1 VIPSDAMTFRA
12 DARQGTDE
20 SILKLRALPVQG
32 VLLAVA
38 GWLAWRPAETFPW
51 SAVVVAASILGL
63 VAWGWHRTRPAAGSA
78 ALSALGGIGVLLVSG
93 LAGHDPAAAIAGVS
107 LVAAMTVLIWL
118 ASREAPPESWPSL
131 LALVLAGLSIWGVLQ
146 VTAGPEHTQAIL
158 RQLPETLRSA
168 GSERLAAGR
177 AFASQPL
184 PSHLAVLLATAFPLL
199 LVRVRWRW
207 SAAPWIAGCA
217 LCVVGLALTRSPI
230 GVGLALVACAA
241 LAAARGGRSLRLV
254 VVILV
259 LVLAVVIV
267 ARGDVL
273 HLEPVSLRLDNWRTA
288 VWVWS
293 TSPAAGVGFGGFG
306 QVAQAVPFAVGNRP
320 RFAHS
325 LPVEWLAELGP
336 VGFLAILAGG
346 FALWRLVR
354 DLWPHRPGLAA
365 AIAVVPA
372 HNLVDFSIHG
382 SGVALPW
389 AVLVGWAFAFRR
401 GTPSPEAALRGRPV
415 ATALAALALA
425 ATILHA
431 TSATVLEVAEFQPAP
446 EEQFA
451 GALEA
456 RRLAPWRAETLDT
469 IAIAALETGDSE
481 VIAEASAELEKGV
494 WLRPYSASLADL
506 RSRLALALGEA
517 PTAAAEA
524 WTARRANPEST
535 RFQLRLDQLMS
546 RLQDEGRDPAR

>member
-1 VIPSDAMTFRA
+1 M
-12 DARQGTDE
+12 
-20 SILKLRALPVQG
+20 
-32 VLLAVA
+32 
-38 GWLAWRPAETFPW
+38 
-51 SAVVVAASILGL
+51 
-63 VAWGWHRTRPAAGSA
+63 
-78 ALSALGGIGVLLVSG
+78 
-93 LAGHDPAAAIAGVS
+93 
-107 LVAAMTVLIWL
+107 
-118 ASREAPPESWPSL
+118 
-131 LALVLAGLSIWGVLQ
+131 
-146 VTAGPEHTQAIL
+146 
-158 RQLPETLRSA
+158 
-168 GSERLAAGR
+168 
-177 AFASQPL
+177 
-184 PSHLAVLLATAFPLL
+184 
-199 LVRVRWRW
+199 
-207 SAAPWIAGCA
+207 
-217 LCVVGLALTRSPI
+217 
-230 GVGLALVACAA
+230 
-241 LAAARGGRSLRLV
+241 
-254 VVILV
+254 
-259 LVLAVVIV
+259 
-267 ARGDVL
+267 
-273 HLEPVSLRLDNWRTA
+273 
-288 VWVWS
+288 
-293 TSPAAGVGFGGFG
+293 
-306 QVAQAVPFAVGNRP
+306 AQAVPFAVGNRP